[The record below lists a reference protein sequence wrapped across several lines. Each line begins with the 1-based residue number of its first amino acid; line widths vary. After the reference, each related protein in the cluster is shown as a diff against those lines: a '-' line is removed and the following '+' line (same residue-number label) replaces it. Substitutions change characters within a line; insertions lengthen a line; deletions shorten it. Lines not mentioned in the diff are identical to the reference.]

1 MRKLRSVERLLDRLG
16 GAELLVVSLVMI
28 GVPALFSALL

>member
-1 MRKLRSVERLLDRLG
+1 MQKLGKVVDRLG
-16 GAELLVVSLVMI
+16 GAELLLVSLVVI